1 MVNGKVMYARRG
13 RKADPGYGSC
23 RQDDLP
29 RRAGELSELGHAVDE
44 RNLAEP
50 RERTAEQ
57 TDASD

>member
-1 MVNGKVMYARRG
+1 MANGNAVYARRG
-13 RKADPGYGSC
+13 RNADPGYGSC

-29 RRAGELSELGHAVDE
+29 RCAGELSELGHAVDE

-50 RERTAEQ
+50 RERTPEQ